1 MKKPEFEIRKD
12 LRWVVLREKKNGG
25 TEDQCP
31 AMESVIR
38 DSSVFCCDEMPLLVL
53 QNPCVSPLGENSQ
66 AA

>member
-12 LRWVVLREKKNGG
+12 LRWVALREKEKKKLGG

-38 DSSVFCCDEMPLLVL
+38 DSSAFVL
-53 QNPCVSPLGENSQ
+53 P
-66 AA
+66 